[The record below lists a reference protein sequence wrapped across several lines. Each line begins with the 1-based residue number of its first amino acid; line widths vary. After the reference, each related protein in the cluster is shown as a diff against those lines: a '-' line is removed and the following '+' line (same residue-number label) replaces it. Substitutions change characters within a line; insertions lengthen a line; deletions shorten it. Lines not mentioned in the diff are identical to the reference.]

1 MTGYGKASLIKDD
14 YEIEIEIKSVNAKF
28 LDLKCYIPKDL
39 NYLELP
45 LRTAIN
51 QNYKRGTVEM
61 RLRYNDRTKPEVRV
75 NEDKLEILSKA
86 MQSIV
91 KQLNAEKMPIEYI
104 MREYDILEFKSN
116 LFEMVEFN
124 KDVAS
129 VLKKAIQNQQ
139 KMSSKEG
146 LSIKK
151 HILSS
156 IEKIFLAVSEIEG
169 TILAFRKELFEKM
182 KNRITEILPQST
194 NTNLEQRL
202 MQELAI
208 YLDRYDIQ
216 EEINRLKEHIDT
228 MHKNITERD
237 DNDMGKTLNFIF
249 QEMQR
254 EANTLGS
261 KYSNHHS
268 FGNILVIKEEIEKCR
283 ELVQNVM

>member
-1 MTGYGKASLIKDD
+1 
-14 YEIEIEIKSVNAKF
+14 
-28 LDLKCYIPKDL
+28 
-39 NYLELP
+39 
-45 LRTAIN
+45 
-51 QNYKRGTVEM
+51 
-61 RLRYNDRTKPEVRV
+61 
-75 NEDKLEILSKA
+75 
-86 MQSIV
+86 
-91 KQLNAEKMPIEYI
+91 MPIEYI

-139 KMSSKEG
+139 KMASKEG
-146 LSIKK
+146 LSIRK

-169 TILAFRKELFEKM
+169 TILDFRKELFEKM

-249 QEMQR
+249 QEMLR